1 MNQVFL
7 TFTFKSDSGHFLLV
21 QTEKGARIIF
31 NDDNQIIA
39 FDQIASLIDALK
51 TLQANVAKSE
61 VKSSE
66 VDSMAPHNGGEEV
79 LSLGRILPPFDFSTR
94 DKLEALVG
102 RRVRLRRGD
111 CSVVKAVDSYCDD
124 DEEKIEHILGW
135 NYADGRHWEPGAG
148 DHDLDIVEVCPIN
161 E

>member
-21 QTEKGARIIF
+21 QTVEGARIIF
-31 NDDNQIIA
+31 NDNQIIA
-39 FDQIASLIDALK
+39 FDQIDSLIEALK
-51 TLQANVAKSE
+51 TLQANATKSE

-66 VDSMAPHNGGEEV
+66 VDSIAPRNGGEEV
-79 LSLGRILPPFDFSTR
+79 LGSGRILPPFDFRTR

-102 RRVRLRRGD
+102 RRVRLRCGD
-111 CSVVKAVDSYCDD
+111 FSRVEAVDPHCGD
-124 DEEKIEHILGW
+124 DEEKIEHSLGW
-135 NYADGRHWEPGAG
+135 NYADGRYFEPGAR
-148 DHDLDIVEVCPIN
+148 DSDWDIVEVCPIN

>member
-21 QTEKGARIIF
+21 QTVKGARIIF

-39 FDQIASLIDALK
+39 FDQIDSLIDALK
-51 TLQANVAKSE
+51 ALQANATKSE

-66 VDSMAPHNGGEEV
+66 VDSIVPRNGGEEV
-79 LSLGRILPPFDFSTR
+79 LSSGQILPPFNFDSN
-94 DKLEALVG
+94 DKLSALVG
-102 RRVRLRRGD
+102 RKVRLRNGIVTSVYTVDLD
-111 CSVVKAVDSYCDD
+111 CSK
-124 DEEKIEHILGW
+124 DEEKIRHSEGWVYRDGTFHLGCEDR
-135 NYADGRHWEPGAG
+135 Y
-148 DHDLDIVEVCPIN
+148 DIVEVCPVN